1 MEYNETQILGCSLRK
16 LTVQISKE
24 MDHFKNGR
32 DKKLVQPVAIRTYSN

>member
-32 DKKLVQPVAIRTYSN
+32 DKTQTSSACSN